1 MSSGPGESEANDWRS
16 GLTRRAI
23 AKRRQGRPI
32 AIRGGPRLGKR
43 FLAERIRGATEAR
56 AASIL
61 ILDEPGAEVPPGA
74 FEIPLMPIPRHH
86 VLRLFDDAIW
96 NATAGHPFLIEGALT
111 DRLEAH
117 REILRDSLEP
127 YRQTAPAA
135 FDAWERARRFEGTPP
150 ERYRALRDFLDDSKS
165 ALDQASLLGL
175 LNRSMF
181 GDAAGVVAV
190 PI

>member
-1 MSSGPGESEANDWRS
+1 MSGGHGESEANDWRP

-43 FLAERIRGATEAR
+43 FLAERIRGATEAG
-56 AASIL
+56 AASIV
-61 ILDEPGAEVPPGA
+61 ILDEPGAEAPPGA

-86 VLRLFDDAIW
+86 VQRLFDEAMW
-96 NATAGHPFLIEGALT
+96 SATAGHPFLIAGVLA
-111 DRLEAH
+111 DRLDAH
-117 REILRDSLEP
+117 RQILCHALEP
-127 YRQTAPAA
+127 YRQAAPAA
-135 FDAWERARRFEGTPP
+135 FDAWERARRFEGTPT
-150 ERYRALRDFLDDSKS
+150 ERYRALREFFAAPKSTLDR
-165 ALDQASLLGL
+165 ASRLGL

-190 PI
+190 PL